1 MKEKRGGT
9 MEKVIQTI
17 NRKNGKQRLSVLRME
32 LDYELLTLFDAL
44 QTNDQEQVK
53 KCKQKL
59 ERLRREWIEYLK

>member
-1 MKEKRGGT
+1 